1 MQNRV
6 THEFPWV
13 DTLFPIP
20 NPPANMIRT
29 NRLPLLRT
37 LALFL
42 ILPLAACSDSTAPD
56 DSAIEE
62 VVGTYTLT
70 ALNFDP
76 QGVLP
81 DQDILAALGVNNAQL
96 ILTLN
101 RSAQVV
107 YRDPISDLFVTIP
120 GSFQTTAEGVRLQ
133 WDADSAYRDFL
144 LSQRM
149 DFVFDAGT
157 GTLTFDANAPDG
169 VSRARLQTLVPEF
182 QEEQLLDPTPGR
194 LRITFTRS

>member
-1 MQNRV
+1 MKNRV
-6 THEFPWV
+6 THEFSWV
-13 DTLFPIP
+13 DTPLSIP
-20 NPPANMIRT
+20 NPNANMSRT
-29 NRLPLLRT
+29 NRPSLVRT

-42 ILPLAACSDSTAPD
+42 ILPLVACSDSTAPD
-56 DSAIEE
+56 DSAIEA

-70 ALNFDP
+70 QLNFDP

-81 DQDILAALGVNNAQL
+81 DKDILAALGVNNAQL

-107 YRDPISDLFVTIP
+107 YRDPISQLFVTIP
-120 GSFQTTAEGVRLQ
+120 GSFQTTADGVRLQ
-133 WDADSAYRDFL
+133 WDANSAYREFF
-144 LSQRM
+144 LSQSM
-149 DFVFDAGT
+149 DFVHNAAS
-157 GTLTFDANAPDG
+157 GTLTFDGTAPDG
-169 VSRARLQTLVPEF
+169 VSRARLQTLIPEF

>member
-1 MQNRV
+1 
-6 THEFPWV
+6 
-13 DTLFPIP
+13 
-20 NPPANMIRT
+20 MIRT
-29 NRLPLLRT
+29 NRWPLART
-37 LALFL
+37 LAFLL
-42 ILPLAACSDSTAPD
+42 ILPLAACSDSTGPD
-56 DSAIEE
+56 DSAVEA

-81 DQDILAALGVNNAQL
+81 DQDILSALGVNNAQL

-101 RSAQVV
+101 RSAQVA
-107 YRDPISDLFVTIP
+107 YRDPISDLFVTIL

-133 WDADSAYRDFL
+133 WNADSAYRDFL
-144 LSQRM
+144 LSRGM
-149 DFVFDAGT
+149 DFVFNAGT
-157 GTLTFDANAPDG
+157 GTLTFDGTAPDG

>member
-1 MQNRV
+1 MKNRV

-13 DTLFPIP
+13 DAPISIP
-20 NPPANMIRT
+20 NPIANMNRT
-29 NRLPLLRT
+29 NRPSLVRT
-37 LALFL
+37 LALLL
-42 ILPLAACSDSTAPD
+42 ILPLAACSDSTSPD
-56 DSAIEE
+56 ESAVEA
-62 VVGTYTLT
+62 VAGTYTLT

-107 YRDPISDLFVTIP
+107 YRDPISQLFVTIP

-133 WDADSAYRDFL
+133 WDANSAYRDFL

-149 DFVFDAGT
+149 DFVFNAGT

-169 VSRARLQTLVPEF
+169 VSRARLQTLIPEF

-194 LRITFTRS
+194 LRITFTQS